1 MSGAL
6 WHNRSLL
13 RIWMV
18 LVLNFLIPAAH
29 AADAAGASKD
39 GGLLS
44 LAFPIALLVIFYFLL
59 IRPQMKRSK
68 EMRQMTEKLAKGDEV
83 VINGGLA
90 GRVTDIGEVYLTLEI
105 ADNVAVKVQKAA
117 VNGVLPK
124 GTLKSL

>member
-1 MSGAL
+1 ML
-6 WHNRSLL
+6 
-13 RIWMV
+13 

-29 AADAAGASKD
+29 AQAAAGASKD

-44 LAFPIALLVIFYFLL
+44 LAFPIVLLVIFYFLL

-68 EMRQMTEKLAKGDEV
+68 EMRQMAEKLAKGDEV

-90 GRVTDIGEVYLTLEI
+90 GRITDIGEVYLTLEI
-105 ADNVAVKVQKAA
+105 ADNVVVKVQKAA
-117 VNGVLPK
+117 INGVLPK